1 MKEENPEIV
10 KFYLSNIFQLLDVSQ
25 KGIIEGEDFKNFLE
39 NFDVPELDPS
49 IFQNLCQYLEKY
61 KLFLFRFRN
70 KLQEIYEAEPI
81 IIENLEFLELIEDKT
96 IFELAEFLQQFEFEI
111 YAWTLNRQKKEFLM
125 ISISNKILI

>member
-61 KLFLFRFRN
+61 NLSLFRFRN

-111 YAWTLNRQKKEFLM
+111 YAWTLKQTKERKNF
-125 ISISNKILI
+125 